1 MPVGRRRDT
10 VLRRRSGLRM
20 ASSESIAD
28 GKRKPLVAV
37 YHPRAERA
45 DRLRA
50 AIEGAGLAVQVLP
63 PHVSGLRRW
72 LDCCFDLL
80 LVNPFLDWQD
90 PVAFVRLAASVAGRR
105 PLVAMSDRDSLD
117 DRMLALTAGADDA
130 VGWTDNL
137 FELLA
142 RIAGLLRRSGI
153 AAGQLGAGELRI
165 DLIDRRVER
174 AGRVI
179 RLPLREFDLLAN
191 LARVPDHPL
200 SRDALLKAVWRID
213 FDPGTNRVEVHMSRL
228 RAKVDRGFAWPMLHT
243 VKGVGYAL
251 RSRPGDADVIAHP
264 SLLDQKFQLATH
276 LRHKESNDSRR

>member
-1 MPVGRRRDT
+1 
-10 VLRRRSGLRM
+10 M
-20 ASSESIAD
+20 ASSDSVAY
-28 GKRKPLVAV
+28 GSRKPLVGV
-37 YHPRAERA
+37 YHPRTERA
-45 DRLRA
+45 DRLCA
-50 AIEGAGLAVQVLP
+50 AIEGAGLAAQVLP
-63 PHVSGLRRW
+63 SHVNGLGPWR
-72 LDCCFDLL
+72 DCCFDLL

-90 PVAFVRLAASVAGRR
+90 PFAFVRLAVLVAGRR
-105 PLVAMSDRDSLD
+105 PLIAISDRDALD
-117 DRMLALTAGADDA
+117 DRMLALAAGADDA

-137 FELLA
+137 TELLA
-142 RIAGLLRRSGI
+142 RIAGLLRRSRI
-153 AAGQLGAGELRI
+153 AAGQLAAGELRI

-191 LARVPDHPL
+191 LARVPDRPL

-243 VKGVGYAL
+243 VKAIGYAL
-251 RSRPGDADVIAHP
+251 RSRPGDTDPVTSP